1 MLKSLLLVGTGGF
14 IGSVLRY
21 LTGVGVARFLPGP
34 FPWGTFTVNVIGSF
48 IMGLVLGS
56 VPRDNDWKLL
66 LATGLCGGFTTFS
79 AFASENF
86 ELLNSGQYVQFTA
99 YTLSSITIGIIAL
112 AGGLAIARFFFH

>member
-1 MLKSLLLVGTGGF
+1 MLKSLLLVGTGGC

-21 LTGVGVARFLPGP
+21 LTGLGVARLLPGA
-34 FPWGTFTVNVIGSF
+34 FPWGTLTVNIVGCL